1 MYIISSNAITEG
13 AASLSTE
20 EERGFICDLQ
30 LQAQDA
36 FYLLPITFCMY
47 VVDKRNIITF
57 FQYFLKMHFLICV
70 KPHQ

>member
-36 FYLLPITFCMY
+36 FYLLSITFCM
-47 VVDKRNIITF
+47 
-57 FQYFLKMHFLICV
+57 
-70 KPHQ
+70 